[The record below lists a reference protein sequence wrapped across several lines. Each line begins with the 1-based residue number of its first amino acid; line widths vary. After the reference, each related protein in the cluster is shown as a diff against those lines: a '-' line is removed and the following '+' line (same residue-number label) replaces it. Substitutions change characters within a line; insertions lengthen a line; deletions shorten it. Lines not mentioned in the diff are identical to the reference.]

1 MTYFEGKVVIVTG
14 ASTGIGRATAELFA
28 QRGAKVAITGRNAE
42 SLEITRQ
49 LCEKA
54 AGGNADKVHVIIADV
69 TKEEDTKRIIAET
82 VNKFGQLD
90 VLVNNAGAATKP
102 GLPDS
107 HYSRPLEVFDY
118 VMNLNARSLIALDQ
132 EAIPHLKKTKG
143 NIVNVSSVAGFKAF
157 PHGAYYCMAKAA
169 NDQLNRILAID
180 LAKEGIRVNNINPG
194 PVRTEFASAMGMS
207 DAAKDWMEENYVK
220 PNCPLGRSGTSE
232 EMATVIAFLANN
244 DEARFV
250 TGQMLVAD
258 GGFSISSPPL
268 PTQAS

>member
-14 ASTGIGRATAELFA
+14 SSTGIGRATAELFA
-28 QRGAKVAITGRNAE
+28 KRGAKVTITGRSAE

-54 AGGNADKVHVIIADV
+54 AGGNADKILSIIADV

-90 VLVNNAGAATKP
+90 VLINNAGAATMS
-102 GLPDS
+102 GYQDC
-107 HYSRPLEVFDY
+107 HFTRPLEVFDY

-143 NIVNVSSVAGFKAF
+143 NIVNVSSVAGFRAF
-157 PHGAYYCMAKAA
+157 PMMAYYCMAKAA
-169 NDQLNRILAID
+169 NDQLNRVLAID
-180 LAKEGIRVNNINPG
+180 LAKEGIRVNTISPG
-194 PVRTEFASAMGMS
+194 PVRTEFTARNGMP
-207 DAAKDWMEENYVK
+207 DAVRDWMEENYIK
-220 PNCPLGRSGTSE
+220 PHTPLGRSATSE

-258 GGFSISSPPL
+258 GGISISSPPL

>member
-42 SLEITRQ
+42 SLEKTRQ

-54 AGGNADKVHVIIADV
+54 AGGSADKVHVVIADV

-90 VLVNNAGAATKP
+90 VLVNNAGAGTKP
-102 GLPDS
+102 GYNDS
-107 HYSRPLEVFDY
+107 HFTQPLEVFDY

-143 NIVNVSSVAGFKAF
+143 NIVNVSSIGAFKAF
-157 PHGAYYCMAKAA
+157 PALAYYCMAKAA
-169 NDQLNRILAID
+169 IDQLNRVLAID

-194 PVRTEFASAMGMS
+194 PVRTEFTTAMGMP
-207 DAAKDWMEENYVK
+207 DASQDWMEENIVK
-220 PNCPLGRSGTSE
+220 PNCPLGRSATPE

-250 TGQMLVAD
+250 TGQLLVAD
-258 GGFSISSPPL
+258 GGTSISSPPL

>member
-14 ASTGIGRATAELFA
+14 SSTGIGRATAELFA
-28 QRGAKVAITGRNAE
+28 KRGAKVTITGRSAE

-54 AGGNADKVHVIIADV
+54 AGGNADKVLSIIGDV

-82 VNKFGQLD
+82 INKFGQLD

-102 GLPDS
+102 GLQDS
-107 HYSRPLEVFDY
+107 HYSQPLEVFDY

-143 NIVNVSSVAGFKAF
+143 NIVNVSSILGFRAY
-157 PHGAYYCMAKAA
+157 PSMAYYCMAKAA

-194 PVRTEFASAMGMS
+194 PVRTEFLNRNGEPE
-207 DAAKDWMEENYVK
+207 AARDWVEDNIIK
-220 PNCPLGRSGTSE
+220 PNCPMARSATSE

-258 GGFSISSPPL
+258 GGMSISSPPL
-268 PTQAS
+268 PTNAS